1 VKDTNESEKN
11 ETLSYIMLKPDGN
24 KPEVFGYIRKVFADN
39 GLPFA
44 PFQVWFTIEQAYSF
58 YPKDDAWKE
67 KYGQKRID
75 FLKQHGKLKA
85 TDQCLPLAAGVEIL
99 NAMARYLASG
109 NCCVFLFEKADA
121 AQFGRDL
128 VGATVPVEA
137 APHTLRGRFSNDTLE
152 AAALEKRA
160 LRNVAHAPDDDRVLL
175 ELKKI
180 SELDFVFEDKR
191 AFIEIV
197 SSLSPSFSSV
207 RG

>member
-24 KPEVFGYIRKVFADN
+24 KHEVFGYMRKVFADN
-39 GLPFA
+39 GLPFT
-44 PFQVWFTIEQAYSF
+44 PFQVQFTWKQAYDF
-58 YPKDDAWKE
+58 YPKDDAWQK

-75 FLKQHGKLKA
+75 FLLQQRKFQQQ
-85 TDQCLPLAAGVEIL
+85 DQTSPLAAGRAIL
-99 NAMARYLASG
+99 DGMARYLSSG

-128 VGATVPVEA
+128 VGATVPGDA

-152 AAALEKRA
+152 AAALEARA
-160 LRNVAHAPDDDRVLL
+160 LRNVAHAPDNDCVLP

-197 SSLSPSFSSV
+197 SLLSPSFSSV
-207 RG
+207 GK